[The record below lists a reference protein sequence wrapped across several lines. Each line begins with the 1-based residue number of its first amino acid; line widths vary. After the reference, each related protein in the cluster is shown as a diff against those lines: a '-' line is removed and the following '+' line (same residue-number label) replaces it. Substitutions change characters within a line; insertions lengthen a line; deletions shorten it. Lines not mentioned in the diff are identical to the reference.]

1 MFRHVHTRR
10 WTGFLTIALLAAVLL
25 AACGDDAAETNTT
38 AATNTT
44 TATSTTTTA
53 ISGEVLVFAAASL
66 TDAFG
71 ELAAAFET
79 AHPGVA
85 VTLNFAAS
93 SALREQIVAGA
104 PADVFASASTSDMDQ
119 LDDAGAVA
127 GEVQAFARNRM
138 TIAVPAG
145 NPAGITGLGDFAT
158 SDLLIGLCAAEVPC
172 GKYGARALESA
183 GITPSV
189 DTYEPDVRSL
199 LTKIAAGELDAGI
212 VYVTDV
218 AAGGGEVDAVA
229 LPEENAVEATY
240 PIAVLADAPNPEAA
254 AEFTAF
260 VLSAQG
266 QEILAGFG
274 FLAP

>member
-1 MFRHVHTRR
+1 MSLLAGRFESRR
-10 WTGFLTIALLAAVLL
+10 IVALLLPAALVF
-25 AACGDDAAETNTT
+25 AACGDDAAETTT
-38 AATNTT
+38 A
-44 TATSTTTTA
+44 TA

-66 TDAFG
+66 TDAF
-71 ELAAAFET
+71 EAMAAAFE
-79 AHPGVA
+79 AEHPGV
-85 VTLNFAAS
+85 TITFNFAAS

-104 PADVFASASTSDMDQ
+104 PADIFASASTSDMDQ
-119 LDDAGAVA
+119 LSEAGAVA
-127 GEVQAFARNRM
+127 GEAAVFAGNRM

-158 SDLLIGLCAAEVPC
+158 SDLLIGLCAAEIPC
-172 GKYGARALESA
+172 GKYGAKAMESA

-218 AAGGGEVDAVA
+218 AAAGGEVDAVTIPA
-229 LPEENAVEATY
+229 ENAVEATY
-240 PIAVLADAPNPEAA
+240 PVAMLADAPNPEAA
-254 AEFTAF
+254 AELFAF
-260 VLSAQG
+260 VLSAAG